1 MGQRQ
6 ETAGWSEQVFTE
18 GTHSYWDEAMML
30 DTPVEKEKPRS
41 IWEEEEP
48 PPRETTAFRQFGA
61 IV

>member
-1 MGQRQ
+1 
-6 ETAGWSEQVFTE
+6 
-18 GTHSYWDEAMML
+18 MML

-61 IV
+61 VV